1 MACLKLP
8 SRPPPSYQI
17 TKSKSHTSKKAYDML
32 EPHLT
37 QFLQNSDVNWI
48 IHDFVPHWLSRVAT
62 QLGVNSVFFSTV
74 NASVLAFFGPPSEMT
89 NVYRKSLEDF
99 TVPELLSH
107 RVCMDM
113 NMSDLTRAAMVI
125 QGFRFVILFHFQ
137 LGCYRPQCKDRVVN
151 EEDNKSLKSLKE
163 WVKNKK
169 ENSVVYIAFG
179 TESTLN
185 QENESRLVKW
195 DRKIGVAFH
204 LDGQEPPTY

>member
-99 TVPELLSH
+99 T
-107 RVCMDM
+107 
-113 NMSDLTRAAMVI
+113 
-125 QGFRFVILFHFQ
+125 
-137 LGCYRPQCKDRVVN
+137 CKDRVVN

-163 WVKNKK
+163 WLKNKK